1 MALYENESEVLSLV
15 FNATDNDN
23 ENWFSKN
30 RLLRSPW
37 TDLHSELQNFFSLA
51 GDLPTERVFYINKV
65 KKKKENT
72 IKHIRGSFPSWGERD
87 NDDDDDDDDD
97 NDDDIH
103 SSQIVMSASEK
114 YE

>member
-23 ENWFSKN
+23 ENWFSKH

-37 TDLHSELQNFFSLA
+37 TDLHSEQQNFFSLA

-65 KKKKENT
+65 RK
-72 IKHIRGSFPSWGERD
+72 R
-87 NDDDDDDDDD
+87 
-97 NDDDIH
+97 
-103 SSQIVMSASEK
+103 EK
-114 YE
+114 TRLNIS

>member
-65 KKKKENT
+65 KKEKKRKT
-72 IKHIRGSFPSWGERD
+72 IKHIIGSFSSWGERD
-87 NDDDDDDDDD
+87 DHDYDDDDDDTY
-97 NDDDIH
+97 
-103 SSQIVMSASEK
+103 SSQIVTSASEK
-114 YE
+114 YK